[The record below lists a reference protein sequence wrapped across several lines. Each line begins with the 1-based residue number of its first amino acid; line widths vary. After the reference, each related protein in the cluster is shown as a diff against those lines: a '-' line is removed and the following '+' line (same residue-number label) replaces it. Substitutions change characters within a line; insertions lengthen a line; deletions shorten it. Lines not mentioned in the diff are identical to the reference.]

1 MSAAPATATAPAA
14 SRARLSPLWALLAV
28 ALLSAFFF
36 PLTAGPVTWD
46 ELLYMGIAYEPRPEA
61 WVMNRYGHIYSLAAF
76 MRAYHDPLVAT
87 RVWWSVSAAVSLV
100 ALGWSLG
107 CLPWAQRLFA
117 GGVAIY
123 LLLTQV
129 TFSWSLGLAY
139 PDYSVMLAA
148 CVSTALVLG
157 PVARERPIHSAR
169 AALLGALLVYAFKSK
184 ETGLALGWLATLLL
198 VDRNALGLDA
208 ARVRRV
214 LSYLGGAAAALALLF
229 ALDGLL
235 LGDPWFS
242 VRPENLEALRK
253 FNAGT
258 PRPDPWTWL
267 TWMAQPDNLHLSA
280 LYAGVLLLGAAG
292 LRSLPFTLLML
303 TPLMV
308 FLLLVAGG
316 LVSNPPVSARY
327 TVPALPLLCVL
338 SAVGAARLISAGATP
353 NRSAAAVLWLGALV
367 ALAAVTVLVSAPWTH
382 VRLAP
387 PEEFF
392 RRSVLPLAVFG
403 SLAAGAIAV
412 SVSWLR
418 APLLL
423 LAVLMLGY
431 VGIAPAQR
439 FVRSMAEGDVRA
451 NAAERMAGLTDMARL
466 VHLERADTILFDGAI
481 YGRELFNRG
490 PWAVRS
496 WLALGAGM
504 RLAHARIELT
514 KPDQPFPLDRAAEFD
529 IVFLAADT
537 LRRLEAANSAVA
549 AAALQ
554 GCERYDSGDGQVT
567 VLRRAGITP

>member
-1 MSAAPATATAPAA
+1 MSAAPSTVSSAAA
-14 SRARLSPLWALLAV
+14 SPARLSPLLALLAV
-28 ALLSAFFF
+28 AVLTAFLF

-61 WVMNRYGHIYSLAAF
+61 WVLNRYGHIYSLTAF
-76 MRAYHDPLVAT
+76 MGVIPDPLVAT
-87 RVWWSVSAAVSLV
+87 RVWWSACAAASLV

-107 CLPWAQRLFA
+107 CLPGAQRLFA
-117 GGVAIY
+117 GGVALY

-139 PDYSVMLAA
+139 TDYSVMLAA
-148 CVSTALVLG
+148 CGSTALVLG
-157 PVARERPIHSAR
+157 PVVRERPIHSAS
-169 AALLGALLVYAFKSK
+169 AAVLGALLVYAVKSK
-184 ETGLALGWLATLLL
+184 ETGLALAWLATLLL

-214 LSYLGGAAAALALLF
+214 LSYMGGAAAALALLF
-229 ALDGLL
+229 ALDGWL

-267 TWMAQPDNLHLSA
+267 TWMSQPDNLHLSA
-280 LYAGVLLLGAAG
+280 LYAGVLLLCAAG
-292 LRSLPFTLLML
+292 LRSLSFSLLLL

-327 TVPALPLLCVL
+327 SVPALPLMCVL
-338 SAVGAARLISAGATP
+338 SAVGAARLISPDATP
-353 NRSAAAVLWLGALV
+353 SRPSAAVLGIGALISLATV
-367 ALAAVTVLVSAPWTH
+367 AVLVSAPWTQ
-382 VRLAP
+382 VQLAP

-403 SLAAGAIAV
+403 SLAAGTLAV
-412 SVSWLR
+412 TVSWLR

-423 LAVLMLGY
+423 LALLMLGY
-431 VGIAPAQR
+431 VGVSPAQR
-439 FVRSMAEGDVRA
+439 LIRSAADGDLRTRA
-451 NAAERMAGLTDMARL
+451 TNRMPGLTDLAR
-466 VHLERADTILFDGAI
+466 RAQLQASRAILFDGAI
-481 YGRELFNRG
+481 YERELFNRG

-496 WLALGAGM
+496 WLSLSARARLGEA
-504 RLAHARIELT
+504 RLELT
-514 KPDQPFPLDRAAEFD
+514 KPDQPFPLDRAPQFD
-529 IVFLAADT
+529 AIFMATQT
-537 LRRLEAANSAVA
+537 LRGLEAANSSAVA
-549 AAALQ
+549 AALE

-567 VLRRAGITP
+567 VLRRAGKAP